1 MIGVRADVLDVPRQ
15 SARLANAN
23 AQRFASMGR
32 LPLLVALLLAALTAA
47 SCGVPLM
54 KLPVGPGEPAS
65 DAAALF
71 AQATAAC
78 VRVSSLSVEL
88 GVRGSV
94 GGSRMR
100 GRLLVGVAGTDGLY
114 IEAPAPFGAPVFVL
128 GATGGSATLLLPR
141 DKRVVEHSTPRD
153 ILEAIAGVP
162 LDAAALRST
171 LTGCAPAGTSADGD
185 ARRLGDN
192 WRIISGPTILY
203 VKREGADAPWRLV
216 SMVRTGADGWRTD
229 YAAFTDGV
237 PHSVRLVSNAP
248 RRFDLR
254 LELSQLE
261 LNPTLDPAT
270 FRVVVPPG
278 TQPMSIEELR
288 AGGPISK

>member
-1 MIGVRADVLDVPRQ
+1 MIGVRADVLDVPRR
-15 SARLANAN
+15 SARLANAHRS
-23 AQRFASMGR
+23 ARTVR
-32 LPLLVALLLAALTAA
+32 LPLLVPLLLAVLAAA

-65 DAAALF
+65 DGAVLF

-78 VRVSSLSVEL
+78 ARVSSLSVEL
-88 GVRGSV
+88 AVRGSV

-100 GRLLVGVAGTDGLY
+100 GRLLVGAAGADGLY
-114 IEAPAPFGAPVFVL
+114 IEAPAPFGAPLFVL
-128 GATGGSATLLLPR
+128 GATEGSATLLLPR
-141 DKRVVEHSTPRD
+141 DKRVVERGTPRD
-153 ILEAIAGVP
+153 MLEAIAGVP

-171 LTGCAPAGTSADGD
+171 LTGCAPAGTSADSE

-203 VKREGADAPWRLV
+203 VKRERADAPWRLV
-216 SMVRTGADGWRTD
+216 STVRVGADGWRTD
-229 YAAFTDGV
+229 YAGFVDGV
-237 PHSVRLVSNAP
+237 PRSVRLVSNAP

-261 LNPTLDPAT
+261 LNPTLDAAT
-270 FRVVVPPG
+270 FRVVIPPG